1 MSDVVSYMTK
11 EAMNAIIAEV
21 LEHYN
26 NANPEGFDDHTV
38 ELDSMEDFIEQE
50 SFGDFVLLDD
60 YPFIRCE
67 DDDENS
73 CSFVFK
79 WKDDVYS
86 LNYRWVIDEN
96 GTLVYRFTDAS
107 MCKVK
112 LIEKT
117 YKVYVPQEAGE

>member
-1 MSDVVSYMTK
+1 MSNMTK
-11 EAMNAIIAEV
+11 EAMKIIIAEV
-21 LEHYN
+21 LEAYN
-26 NANPEGFDDHTV
+26 NENPEGFDDHTV

-50 SFGDFVLLDD
+50 SFGYFVLLDE
-60 YPFIRCE
+60 YQFIERD

-79 WKDDVYS
+79 WKDNTYS
-86 LNYRWVIDEN
+86 LNYRWVIDGN
-96 GTLVYRFTDAS
+96 GALVYSFNDAS

-117 YKVYVPQEAGE
+117 YKVYVRQETGE

>member
-1 MSDVVSYMTK
+1 MSDMTK
-11 EAMNAIIAEV
+11 EAMNNIIAEV
-21 LEHYN
+21 LEAYN

-50 SFGDFVLLDD
+50 SFGEFILLDD
-60 YPFIRCE
+60 YPFIGNE

-86 LNYRWVIDEN
+86 LNYRWGIDKN
-96 GTLVYRFTDAS
+96 GSLVHIFTDAS

-112 LIEKT
+112 LIEKI
-117 YKVYVPQEAGE
+117 YKVYVPQETGESE